1 MDKSQYKTG
10 VILALGSAV
19 CFALSNTFAGLA
31 YQGGATPFT
40 LSATRFFL
48 PAAILL
54 IILLIQRQPIL
65 MGWKQGMGAA
75 ILGVVTIA
83 YTLALLTAIERL
95 PVAIAILIFYLF
107 PIFTGIILAMTSWGT
122 FGRRK
127 IVGTLIAF
135 LGLALTLGVTFN
147 ELDGLG
153 MILGAMAAVGLATVS
168 AVSGRLISGADPRQ
182 ATLYMAATALVT
194 MLVIVAFRGKLAMPT
209 DGSGWT
215 GFWVSNLL
223 YAAAMI
229 GFFYAIAVAGAGAT
243 TFFSNLEP
251 LVVTGASLVLLG
263 QILLPLQ
270 LLGVLVVVGAL
281 IFYARRDTRPA
292 GDAERGAS

>member
-1 MDKSQYKTG
+1 MDQPHYKLG
-10 VILALGSAV
+10 VLLALGSAV
-19 CFALSNTFAGLA
+19 CFALANTFAGLA

-54 IILLIQRQPIL
+54 IILLIQKQPVL
-65 MGWKQGMGAA
+65 MDKKQGLGAA
-75 ILGVVTIA
+75 ILGVVTII

-95 PVAIAILIFYLF
+95 PVPIAILIFYLF
-107 PIFTGIILAMTSWGT
+107 PIITGVILAATGWGV
-122 FGRRK
+122 FGKTK
-127 IVGTLIAF
+127 IIGALIAF

-147 ELDGLG
+147 ELDGFG
-153 MILGAMAAVGLATVS
+153 MILGVVAAIGLATVS
-168 AVSGRLISGADPRQ
+168 AVSGRLIGGADPRQ

-194 MLVIVAFRGKLAMPT
+194 MLIIVAFRGKLEMPT
-209 DGSGWT
+209 DMTGWT

-229 GFFYAIAVAGAGAT
+229 AYFYAIAMAGAGAT

-251 LVVTGASLVLLG
+251 LVVVGASFVLLS
-263 QILLPLQ
+263 QTLLPVQ
-270 LLGVLVVVGAL
+270 LIGVFIVVGAL
-281 IFYARRDTRPA
+281 IFYARTDPKPA
-292 GDAERGAS
+292 ADSEGKDS